1 IPITNR
7 SILISRSQEVIVYLE
22 GIIFGALVLLV
33 IIGYR
38 CFFTVNEGE
47 CVLLTN
53 FGKPANRTWG
63 PGPHCKP
70 PWHRI
75 HRVSLRERLC
85 PVSREAAS
93 ALLARDGTPLRID
106 ATVRYR
112 VQTEHLERYLFELES
127 SQVHLDHYYR
137 SILRMAIANF
147 DADIPNTTGTSFEVL
162 RRERRQLVEELN
174 RQYRAQL
181 AERYGIGFNAI
192 DLSALSPPQ
201 ELEDAL
207 NAVLQAQ
214 TLANSQ
220 RDQAEA
226 LREQRLIAADQAV
239 KVAQSN
245 ANAIREEMTI
255 LGRSLRDLFKK
266 GVLDDYVHHRRAEI
280 LSQSKTVFVRSE
292 S

>member
-1 IPITNR
+1 M
-7 SILISRSQEVIVYLE
+7 YLD
-22 GIIFGALVLLV
+22 GIILGALVLLV

-38 CFFTVNEGE
+38 CFFTVREGE

-53 FGKPANRTWG
+53 FGKPAAGNYG
-63 PGPHCKP
+63 PGPHFKF
-70 PWHRI
+70 PWYRI
-75 HRVSLRERLC
+75 HRVSLRERLS
-85 PVSREAAS
+85 PVSREAAD

-112 VQTEHLERYLFELES
+112 VQPEHLERYLFGLES
-127 SQVHLDHYYR
+127 SHEHLDYYYR
-137 SILRMAIANF
+137 SILRTAIANF
-147 DADIPNTTGTSFEVL
+147 DAELPNTAGTSFEVL

-174 RQYRAQL
+174 RQYRAQI
-181 AERYGIGFNAI
+181 AESYGIGFNAI
-192 DLSALSPPQ
+192 DVSALSPPQ

-226 LREQRLIAADQAV
+226 LSEQRIIAADHAI

-245 ANAIREEMTI
+245 ANAIREEITI
-255 LGRSLRDLFKK
+255 LGRYLRDLFKK
-266 GVLDDYVHHRRAEI
+266 GVLNDYVHHRRAEI